1 MAQAYEV
8 LKAKWKK
15 RQDTQTVVFGATRD
29 AVVTKLKSL
38 VQTVRFLFTLFQLL
52 EQRIMCMRNF
62 ISNS

>member
-52 EQRIMCMRNF
+52 EQTE
-62 ISNS
+62 